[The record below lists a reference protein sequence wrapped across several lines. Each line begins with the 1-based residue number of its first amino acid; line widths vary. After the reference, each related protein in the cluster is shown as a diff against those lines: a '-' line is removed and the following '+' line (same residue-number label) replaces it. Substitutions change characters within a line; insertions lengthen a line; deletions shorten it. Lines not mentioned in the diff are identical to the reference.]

1 MQKRFHRRKI
11 IFKKTKWNLFVLTL
25 FLLGMA
31 LFLSFK
37 IINTKVTPVLL
48 TYAESKATKI
58 ATLLITQAV
67 NDKVLNMMD
76 VEDIVIT
83 SKDDGGFVREVDVNP
98 ISVNKLLNQITN
110 YVQEYLEKVEA
121 GNIDSLGVS
130 DTIFSNYDLHKLKQG
145 IIYEIPSGVV
155 FKNSLLSNLGPKIP
169 VRINLVGDVTSDI
182 QTKVSN
188 YGINNV
194 FLEVIVYVEVSM
206 QVLLPFASKTVQ
218 ANTSIPIVM
227 KIIEG
232 SVPNFYYPSLTNK
245 TAE

>member
-76 VEDIVIT
+76 VEDIVTT

>member
-169 VRINLVGDVTSDI
+169 VRINLVRDVTSDI